1 MDKAPLKGSTKRLLI
16 DRANATM
23 LIMIGGA
30 AFIVVFCLIAS
41 KALLD
46 QSGYQSRVTKAKE
59 LTLKQLM
66 ANNNSVETLVASYK
80 TFASDPQ
87 NIIGGSAKGSNAND
101 GDNPKIVLDA
111 LPSKYDYPGMVSG
124 FEKML
129 KSPKTNTF
137 TLTTLTG
144 SDDEIAQQQAAA
156 GGAVAIQIPFSLS
169 VKASYDG
176 TKDLLTTLEKSI
188 RPIYVSKVSITAN
201 GDSLNESV
209 EAITFYQPEKPLNI
223 TSTVVK

>member
-1 MDKAPLKGSTKRLLI
+1 
-16 DRANATM
+16 
-23 LIMIGGA
+23 
-30 AFIVVFCLIAS
+30 
-41 KALLD
+41 
-46 QSGYQSRVTKAKE
+46 
-59 LTLKQLM
+59 
-66 ANNNSVETLVASYK
+66 
-80 TFASDPQ
+80 
-87 NIIGGSAKGSNAND
+87 
-101 GDNPKIVLDA
+101 
-111 LPSKYDYPGMVSG
+111 MVSG